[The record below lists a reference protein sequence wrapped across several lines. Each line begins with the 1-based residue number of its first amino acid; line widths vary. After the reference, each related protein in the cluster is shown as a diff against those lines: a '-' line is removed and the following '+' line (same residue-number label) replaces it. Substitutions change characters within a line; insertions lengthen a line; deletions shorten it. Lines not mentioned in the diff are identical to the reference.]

1 MDVSLDLSTALV
13 LVVVVVVNK
22 GTVITTSV
30 LSSQGRFA
38 TVNGCVSLVNTTYH
52 TKSLLF

>member
-52 TKSLLF
+52 TQSLLF